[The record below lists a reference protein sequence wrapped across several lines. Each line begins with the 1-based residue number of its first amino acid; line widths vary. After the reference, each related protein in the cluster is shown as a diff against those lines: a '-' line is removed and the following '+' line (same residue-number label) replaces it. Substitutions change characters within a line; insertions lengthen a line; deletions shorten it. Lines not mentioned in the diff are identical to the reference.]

1 MRPKDGCKTSDL
13 SHHFKLCLT
22 CTMLKRL
29 PPLESL
35 RFVEACVRHGNFTRA
50 AGELGVTPTAVSL
63 RIRDLEAELGAKLFH
78 RSGPRV
84 TPTRAGIE
92 LADRLGEALGLIRS
106 AVEDFKGAA
115 QPLRVTAVP
124 TFAMRWLTPRLAG
137 YHALPDAVPITLD
150 VSADLR
156 SEDSFD
162 IAVRTGLG
170 GWRGYQATALM
181 PVEATPMLS
190 PTLAAKARLS
200 HPEDLAVLPLLP
212 YDEWP
217 RWFCE
222 AGAEP
227 PALHFYADNY
237 PTHELDAAAAVEG
250 AGVALLSPTLFG
262 ALLRDGK
269 LMQPFRHVMQGPA
282 QHYVLLK
289 PGETRSA
296 VLRLR
301 DWLVDEAR
309 RPTANPA
316 PAAPSTAGTPG

>member
-1 MRPKDGCKTSDL
+1 
-13 SHHFKLCLT
+13 
-22 CTMLKRL
+22 MLKRL

-50 AGELGVTPTAVSL
+50 AAELGVTPTAVSL
-63 RIRDLEAELGAKLFH
+63 RIRDLEAELGVMLFH
-78 RSGPRV
+78 RSGPRIA
-84 TPTRAGIE
+84 PTRAGVE
-92 LADRLGEALGLIRS
+92 LAGRLSDALGIIRS
-106 AVEDFKGAA
+106 ALDDLRSGA

-124 TFAMRWLTPRLAG
+124 TLAMRWLTPRLAR
-137 YHALPDAVPITLD
+137 YHALPNAAPITLD
-150 VSADLR
+150 VSAELR

-162 IAVRTGLG
+162 IAIRTGLG

-190 PTLAAKARLS
+190 PALAAKARLS
-200 HPEDLAVLPLLP
+200 CPPDLAALPLLP

-217 RWFCE
+217 RWFRE
-222 AGAEP
+222 AGVEP
-227 PALHFYADNY
+227 PALKFYADDY

-250 AGVALLSPTLFG
+250 AGVALLSPSLFG

-269 LMQPFRHVMQGPA
+269 LIQPFPHVMRGPA

-289 PGETRSA
+289 PGETRST

-309 RPTANPA
+309 RPTSSPA
-316 PAAPSTAGTPG
+316 PAAPSSAGIPD

>member
-1 MRPKDGCKTSDL
+1 
-13 SHHFKLCLT
+13 
-22 CTMLKRL
+22 MLRRH

-63 RIRDLEAELGAKLFH
+63 RIRDLEAELGAKLFD
-78 RSGPRV
+78 RAGPRI
-84 TPTRAGIE
+84 TPTRAGVE

-106 AVEDFKGAA
+106 AVAGFRAGTE
-115 QPLRVTAVP
+115 PLRVTAVP
-124 TFAMRWLTPRLAG
+124 TFAMRWLAPRLAR
-137 YHALPDAVPITLD
+137 YHALPSAAPITLD
-150 VSADLR
+150 VSAELR

-162 IAVRTGLG
+162 IAIRTGLG

-200 HPEDLAVLPLLP
+200 HPEDLAALPLLP
-212 YDEWP
+212 YDDWP
-217 RWFCE
+217 RWFRE

-227 PALHFYADNY
+227 PALHFYAGDY

-250 AGVALLSPTLFG
+250 AGVALLSPTLFDT
-262 ALLRDGK
+262 LLRDGK
-269 LMQPFRHVMQGPA
+269 LIQPFPHVMRGPA

-289 PGETRSA
+289 PGEARPA

-301 DWLVDEAR
+301 DWLVDEVR
-309 RPTANPA
+309 RGATTNPA
-316 PAAPSTAGTPG
+316 PAGLSSAGTRG